1 MIWKTRKLLIAFFL
15 LFIFTRCG
23 VYSFTG
29 AAIEGKT
36 INIHFIENNARL
48 VAPTLS
54 PTFTQ
59 KLRQRIL
66 SQSSLAQLD
75 KIELALPAVRGL
87 ESSDGEMDELAAKA
101 TKEFDN
107 LMDLGMNVDSR
118 YASEIFGV
126 ASQMLGHAITAKNAK
141 INKKLKIIEL
151 QLKKAKLDIDT
162 GSDDNLPTAQGHVLD
177 RNELLSRLLNKS
189 APDTPKS

>member
-1 MIWKTRKLLIAFFL
+1 MTKRLEE
-15 LFIFTRCG
+15 LFGFPASDTPD
-23 VYSFTG
+23 VPKSDAVT
-29 AAIEGKT
+29 ATEE
-36 INIHFIENNARL
+36 NI
-48 VAPTLS
+48 PTLS
-54 PTFTQ
+54 E
-59 KLRQRIL
+59 
-66 SQSSLAQLD
+66 SLAQLD

-118 YASEIFGV
+118 YASEIFNV

-151 QLKKAKLDIDT
+151 QLKKAKLDIDV
-162 GSDDNLPTAQGHVLD
+162 GSDDNLPTAEGHVLD
-177 RNELLSRLLNKS
+177 RNELLTRLLNKS
-189 APDTPKS
+189 APDAPKS

>member
-1 MIWKTRKLLIAFFL
+1 MSEAKQ
-15 LFIFTRCG
+15 
-23 VYSFTG
+23 S
-29 AAIEGKT
+29 IEESRSELAE
-36 INIHFIENNARL
+36 IN
-48 VAPTLS
+48 
-54 PTFTQ
+54 
-59 KLRQRIL
+59 
-66 SQSSLAQLD
+66 SSID

-87 ESSDGEMDELAAKA
+87 ESSDGEMDELAAMA
-101 TKEFDN
+101 VKEFNN
-107 LMDLGMNVDSR
+107 LLDLGMNVDSR

>member
-1 MIWKTRKLLIAFFL
+1 MTKRLEELFL
-15 LFIFTRCG
+15 FPATDN
-23 VYSFTG
+23 VKVSQNDAVTT
-29 AAIEGKT
+29 AAEQDVS
-36 INIHFIENNARL
+36 A
-48 VAPTLS
+48 LS
-54 PTFTQ
+54 E
-59 KLRQRIL
+59 
-66 SQSSLAQLD
+66 SLAHLN

-87 ESSDGEMDELAAKA
+87 ESSDSEMDELAAKA

-141 INKKLKIIEL
+141 INKKLKMIEL
-151 QLKKAKLDIDT
+151 QLKKAKLDIETDSEVHT
-162 GSDDNLPTAQGHVLD
+162 PTAQGHVLD

-189 APDTPKS
+189 NPDAPKN